1 MKVEVGES
9 IVYSWLRHIKRCEV
23 VQLNWKTS
31 PKWDARH
38 DVGFLQRA
46 MDKANE
52 EFNGLFKKTKTV
64 EQLLKQAEIDAMGVN
79 IREHEIHAVDV
90 AFHEN
95 GLDYGDKLETGLRV
109 AKKYLRTIFVLE
121 SYFEKEWNPSVYFV
135 SPKITPSTYECVQ
148 ARIAELRRFLD
159 REGLLSRLSLIANSD
174 FYSKIL
180 GPISAI
186 SGDLSDTSELFL
198 RSMQLIKAFRKN
210 KNTM

>member
-95 GLDYGDKLETGLRV
+95 GLDLIIKGVRGQNGAASGPFRRR
-109 AKKYLRTIFVLE
+109 KKGFIPFNTR
-121 SYFEKEWNPSVYFV
+121 
-135 SPKITPSTYECVQ
+135 
-148 ARIAELRRFLD
+148 
-159 REGLLSRLSLIANSD
+159 SL
-174 FYSKIL
+174 FKV
-180 GPISAI
+180 P
-186 SGDLSDTSELFL
+186 
-198 RSMQLIKAFRKN
+198 
-210 KNTM
+210 